1 MNKNTNATIDKTKK
15 SILKKEYF
23 LIIVL
28 TVVVVAI
35 FLSGQGL
42 NFNFVDSAD
51 VDATNYVSNLQ
62 NSLKNI
68 LSDVDG
74 AGKINVLITVDG
86 SEEEVVLKNVETVV
100 ENGVKTEVESIVLV
114 GGKPYVIKVNN
125 PKVLGVVV
133 VCEGA
138 DALDV
143 KLKIIE
149 IVTTTLKVDS
159 DSVRIIKMK

>member
-1 MNKNTNATIDKTKK
+1 MPDVGSKK
-15 SILKKEYF
+15 SFLKKEYL
-23 LIIVL
+23 LIIIL
-28 TVVVVAI
+28 TALVVVI
-35 FLSGQGL
+35 FLSGQDL
-42 NFNFVDSAD
+42 NFNLIDKGESGDDS
-51 VDATNYVSNLQ
+51 YVTNLQ
-62 NSLKNI
+62 NSLKNV

-86 SEEEVVLKNVETVV
+86 SEEEVVLKNVETAVD
-100 ENGVKTEVESIVLV
+100 NGVKTTVESIVLV

-138 DALDV
+138 DVVDV

-149 IVTTTLKVDS
+149 IVTTTLKVDA

>member
-1 MNKNTNATIDKTKK
+1 MDKTKK
-15 SILKKEYF
+15 SIFKKEYF
-23 LIIVL
+23 LIIIL
-28 TVVVVAI
+28 TVVVIAI

-42 NFNFVDSAD
+42 NFTFFDKAESSD
-51 VDATNYVSNLQ
+51 KSYVSNLQ

-100 ENGVKTEVESIVLV
+100 ENGVKTAVESIVLV
-114 GGKPYVIKVNN
+114 AGKPYVVKVNN

-138 DALDV
+138 DALEV

-149 IVTTTLKVDS
+149 IVTTTLKVDA